1 MNKIQEFTKTFS
13 KNIEKVIV
21 GKPEV
26 IKLAVTS
33 LLCRGHLLIE
43 DVPGTGKT
51 MLAQSLAIS
60 SGASFKRIQF
70 TPDMLPSDI
79 TGVSIYDQTSKQFEY
94 RPGPIMSSFVLAD
107 EINRATPKTQSALLE
122 AMQEQQVT
130 VDGITHPLP
139 PLFMVI
145 ATQNPLGQ
153 EGTFNLPETQMDRF
167 LMRLS
172 LGYPELNDEISM
184 IDQQQFGHPIKVL
197 KPIVTVEQIRQAQE
211 TIQSTFLA
219 PSIKKYIVNL
229 VRKTREHEDVH
240 LGASPRG
247 SLGLIRACQ
256 AWAAING
263 RDHVLPDDAKALAV
277 PILGHRIRLIPGAQ
291 LQNLDAHNILMKI
304 LDNLAPPGGPFF
316 DNG

>member
-1 MNKIQEFTKTFS
+1 MKKIQEFTKNFS
-13 KNIEKVIV
+13 ENIEKVIV

-60 SGASFKRIQF
+60 SSASFKRIQF

-79 TGVSIYDQTSKQFEY
+79 TGVSIYDQTSKLFEY

-153 EGTFNLPETQMDRF
+153 EGTFNLPESQMDRF
-167 LMRLS
+167 LMRIS
-172 LGYPELNDEISM
+172 LGYPEFNDEISM

-211 TIQSTFLA
+211 SIQSTFLA
-219 PSIKKYIVNL
+219 PSIKKYVVNL

-247 SLGLIRACQ
+247 TLGLIRACQ

-263 RDHVLPDDAKALAV
+263 RDHVIPDDAKALAV
-277 PILGHRIRLIPGAQ
+277 PVLGHRIRLIPGAH
-291 LQNLDAHNILMKI
+291 LQNLDAQNILMQI
-304 LDNLAPPGGPFF
+304 LDNLPPPGGPFF

>member
-1 MNKIQEFTKTFS
+1 MKKIQEFTKNFS
-13 KNIEKVIV
+13 ENIEKVIV

-51 MLAQSLAIS
+51 MLAQSLALS
-60 SGASFKRIQF
+60 SSASFKRIQF

-79 TGVSIYDQTSKQFEY
+79 TGVSIYDQTSKLFEY

-167 LMRLS
+167 LMRIS
-172 LGYPELNDEISM
+172 LGYPEFNDEISM

-211 TIQSTFLA
+211 AIQSTFLA
-219 PSIKKYIVNL
+219 PSIKIYIVNL

-247 SLGLIRACQ
+247 TLGLIRACQ

-277 PILGHRIRLIPGAQ
+277 PVLGHRIRLKPGAH
-291 LQNLDAHNILMKI
+291 LQNLDAQNILMKI
-304 LDNLAPPGGPFF
+304 LDNLPPPGGPFF

>member
-1 MNKIQEFTKTFS
+1 MKKIQEFTKTLS
-13 KNIEKVIV
+13 ENIEKVIV

-51 MLAQSLAIS
+51 MLARSLAIS

-107 EINRATPKTQSALLE
+107 EINRATPKTQSAMLE
-122 AMQEQQVT
+122 AMEEQQVT
-130 VDGITHPLP
+130 VDGITHQLP

-145 ATQNPLGQ
+145 ATQNPLSQ

-167 LMRLS
+167 LIRMS

-184 IDQQQFGHPIKVL
+184 IDQQQFEHPIKVL
-197 KPIVTVEQIRQAQE
+197 KSIVTVEQIRQAQDA
-211 TIQSTFLA
+211 IRSTFLA
-219 PSIKKYIVNL
+219 PSIKKYIVKL
-229 VRKTREHEDVH
+229 VQITREHKDVH

-247 SLGLIRACQ
+247 TLGLIRACQ
-256 AWAAING
+256 AWATING
-263 RDHVLPDDAKALAV
+263 RDHVLPDDAKVLAV
-277 PILGHRIRLIPGAQ
+277 PILAHRIRLKPGAH
-291 LQNLDAHNILMKI
+291 LQNLDAQNILMKI
-304 LDNLAPPGGPFF
+304 LNNLPPPGGSFI
-316 DNG
+316 DKG

>member
-1 MNKIQEFTKTFS
+1 MKKIQEFTKNFS
-13 KNIEKVIV
+13 ENIEKVIV
-21 GKPEV
+21 GKQEV

-60 SGASFKRIQF
+60 ASASFKRIQF

-79 TGVSIYDQTSKQFEY
+79 TGVSIYDQTSKLFEY

-167 LMRLS
+167 LMRIS
-172 LGYPELNDEISM
+172 LGYPEFNDEISM

-211 TIQSTFLA
+211 AIQSTFLA
-219 PSIKKYIVNL
+219 PSIKKYIVTL

-247 SLGLIRACQ
+247 TLGLIRACQ

-263 RDHVLPDDAKALAV
+263 RDHVIPDDAKALAV
-277 PILGHRIRLIPGAQ
+277 PVLGHRIRLIPGAH
-291 LQNLDAHNILMKI
+291 LQNLDAQNVLMQI
-304 LDNLAPPGGPFF
+304 LDNLPPPGGPFF

>member
-1 MNKIQEFTKTFS
+1 MKKIQEFTKNFS
-13 KNIEKVIV
+13 ENIEKVIV

-60 SGASFKRIQF
+60 SSASFKRIQF

-79 TGVSIYDQTSKQFEY
+79 TGVSIYDQTSKLFEY

-139 PLFMVI
+139 PLFMII

-167 LMRLS
+167 LMRIS
-172 LGYPELNDEISM
+172 LGYPEFNDEISM

-211 TIQSTFLA
+211 AIQSTFLA
-219 PSIKKYIVNL
+219 LSIKKYIVKL

-247 SLGLIRACQ
+247 TLGLIRACQ

-277 PILGHRIRLIPGAQ
+277 PVLGHRIRLKPGAH
-291 LQNLDAHNILMKI
+291 LQNLDAQNILMKI
-304 LDNLAPPGGPFF
+304 LDNLPPPGGPFF